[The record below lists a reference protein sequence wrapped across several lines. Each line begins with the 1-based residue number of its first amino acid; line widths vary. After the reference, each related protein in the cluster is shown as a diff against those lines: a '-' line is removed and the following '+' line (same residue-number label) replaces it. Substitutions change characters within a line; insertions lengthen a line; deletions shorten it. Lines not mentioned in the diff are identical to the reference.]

1 MDDAPTTS
9 HSRRSVSAR
18 SAAVAVACA
27 FLVLLPA
34 FGSDFFVDFVMTRAL
49 MLGLAAST
57 IVFLSGYGGMTSLA
71 QWLIFGVAGFAVGNI
86 VAESGRG
93 MKLGWAPWTAVPIA
107 LTVAT
112 VLALVLGLLSARS
125 TGIYFLMLTLTY
137 AVIGFYFFGQV
148 TTFSGFG
155 GMTGIDAPAF
165 FLDQPKRLYY
175 AALVL
180 SVLAY
185 AGFRAIARTPFG
197 MALQGVRDDPVR
209 MASLGFNV
217 QLHRTLAFTLAG
229 FVAGAAGVLNIWWN
243 GQIDPTSIGIG
254 PSLDLFII
262 AVIGGIMHLE
272 GAWLGAFVFV
282 GANIYLRDIPLVGRL
297 GGVFEDRLL
306 AAERFN
312 TVIGVLLLVIMLVS
326 PDGLVGIIVRA
337 RNALSHS
344 VGRGSRDG
352 STLDTPPTQVA
363 TPPGSSTV
371 SPGQPPVG
379 P

>member
-1 MDDAPTTS
+1 M
-9 HSRRSVSAR
+9 
-18 SAAVAVACA
+18 
-27 FLVLLPA
+27 VLLPA

-93 MKLGWAPWTAVPIA
+93 MKLGWAPWSAVPIA
-107 LTVAT
+107 LAVAT
-112 VLALVLGLLSARS
+112 LLALVLGLLSARS
-125 TGIYFLMLTLTY
+125 SGIYFLMLTLTY

-165 FLDQPKRLYY
+165 FLGQPKRLYY
-175 AALVL
+175 AALAL
-180 SVLAY
+180 SLLAY
-185 AGFRAIARTPFG
+185 VGFRAIARTPFG

-229 FVAGAAGVLNIWWN
+229 FVAGVAGVLNIWWN
-243 GQIDPTSIGIG
+243 GQIDPTSIGIS
-254 PSLDLFII
+254 PTLDLFII

-282 GANIYLRDIPLVGRL
+282 GANIYLRDIPLLGRL

-312 TVIGVLLLVIMLVS
+312 TVIGVLLLVIMVVS
-326 PDGLVGIIVRA
+326 PDGLAGIIVRV
-337 RNALSHS
+337 RNALAHS
-344 VGRGSRDG
+344 LGGGSRDPA
-352 STLDTPPTQVA
+352 TLDGPPTPAGASTTSPLQPPA
-363 TPPGSSTV
+363 TP
-371 SPGQPPVG
+371 
-379 P
+379 